1 MAERAII
8 TPRERELLYED
19 MHPLTREAADYG
31 DTFFK
36 KLGAANAKFF
46 YGIGVKIMPIME
58 NSDLSEAQKKQ
69 EVSKLA
75 TYWNQTGISE
85 HQIYNFRNVVATFDE
100 DFIIQQIA
108 EPCANGDNLTF
119 AHFIQLQKTK
129 GDEKSQ
135 LAILKKVRKHSWSS
149 NDLEVE
155 LSGTKKVSVK
165 RSGGRKQNVP
175 TSAPGIVKKLH
186 RQVQSASNYLELVSP
201 RLSTDFLEIPPDKI
215 TPEFVETVEE
225 AESQVKALSSALKEA
240 TQNLKAVHKR
250 CVKVLS
256 KAQAAEQQYAVAA
269 KAAEPDYPAD
279 RPPVKGRVLKKK
291 KRVTRNELIDGTGTD
306 TSSSGMRR
314 GRRRPRRSAE

>member
-8 TPRERELLYED
+8 TPREREIMYDD
-19 MHPLTREAADYG
+19 MHPLTQKAADYG

-36 KLGAANAKFF
+36 KIGAANAKFF
-46 YGIGVKIMPIME
+46 YGIGVRIMPIMDDT
-58 NSDLSEAQKKQ
+58 DLSESQKKQ

-85 HQIYNFRNVVATFDE
+85 HQIYNFRNVVVTFDE
-100 DFIIQQIA
+100 EFILQQIA

-119 AHFIQLQKTK
+119 AHFVQLQKTK

-149 NDLEVE
+149 NDLETE
-155 LSGTKKVSVK
+155 LSGTRKVSVK

-201 RLSTDFLEIPPDKI
+201 RLSVDFLEIPPDMI

-225 AESQVKALSSALKEA
+225 AESQVQVLSVALKEA

-256 KAQAAEQQYAVAA
+256 KSKEAEQQYAIAA
-269 KAAEPDYPAD
+269 KSAEPDYPED
-279 RPPVKGRVLKKK
+279 RPPVKGRILKRK
-291 KRVTRNELIDGTGTD
+291 KRVTRKELIDGTSAD
-306 TSSSGMRR
+306 ISSSGMRR
-314 GRRRPRRSAE
+314 GRRKPAE